1 MTKTSRNQNR
11 TSRAPSVHF
20 MAKPTFNLIC
30 IGIDKTKTMQSGAC
44 IANTHVFTKCF
55 RIVNYQFNEPYNK
68 FIIILHHL
76 IHKRYFTKV
85 LHHLLENF
93 PKNISQMCKNIH
105 NCITWCISIILL
117 SASKSAYLVLERGRQ
132 FSREKLQSTINIP

>member
-68 FIIILHHL
+68 VIFLYYYYLALFDSQALFHQGAASPIIIG
-76 IHKRYFTKV
+76 
-85 LHHLLENF
+85 EF
-93 PKNISQMCKNIH
+93 PKEHFNRCAK
-105 NCITWCISIILL
+105 TF
-117 SASKSAYLVLERGRQ
+117 V
-132 FSREKLQSTINIP
+132 TV